1 MEWYNMILVRQGIT
15 MRFLSFFLL
24 LLTSATV
31 LGKPLVFVSVLPQKA
46 IVQALAGDA
55 LDVETMVGKGFNP
68 EIYQPSP
75 RQIARLSRAAVYVRA
90 GMPFEQSWLPRFRNA
105 NPSMTVLDMRQGLD
119 LIRDQDQESD
129 PHIWTDPQLVKQHAR
144 LLAAELAKQF
154 PGLEGQLEAGYQA
167 LANKLDALDGE
178 LQERLAPVKGKTFL
192 VYHPAWSYFARRY
205 HLRQLAVE
213 AHGKEPNSRSLA
225 ALIDK
230 ARKAGIHRIIVQPQ
244 HSSATA
250 KVLARALDAKLV
262 EVDPLDED
270 IFASLRR
277 LARVLTE
284 AP

>member
-1 MEWYNMILVRQGIT
+1 MILVRQGIT
-15 MRFLSFFLL
+15 MRFLTFFLL
-24 LLTSATV
+24 LLTSAAA
-31 LGKPLVFVSVLPQKA
+31 LSKPLVFVSVLPQKA
-46 IVQALAGDA
+46 MVQALAGDA

-68 EIYQPSP
+68 ATYQPSP
-75 RQIARLSRAAVYVRA
+75 RQIARLSRAAVYIRA
-90 GMPFEQSWLPRFRNA
+90 GMPFEQSWLPRFRGA

-119 LIRDQDQESD
+119 LIPDHEHGQESD
-129 PHIWTDPQLVKQHAR
+129 PHIWTDPRLMKQHAR
-144 LLAAELAKQF
+144 ILADELAKRF
-154 PGLEGQLEAGYQA
+154 PGLEDQLEAGYQA
-167 LANKLDALDGE
+167 LAGRLDDLDSE
-178 LQERLAPVKGKTFL
+178 LRERLAPLEGKSFL

-225 ALIDK
+225 TLIDR
-230 ARKAGIHRIIVQPQ
+230 ARKAGIHVIIVQPQ

-277 LARVLTE
+277 LAGVLTE
-284 AP
+284 ES

>member
-1 MEWYNMILVRQGIT
+1 
-15 MRFLSFFLL
+15 MRFLTFFLL
-24 LLTSATV
+24 LLTSATT

-46 IVQALAGDA
+46 VMKALAGDA
-55 LDVETMVGKGFNP
+55 LEVEAMVGRGFNP
-68 EIYQPSP
+68 ATYQPSP

-119 LIRDQDQESD
+119 LIQDEEHGQEAD
-129 PHIWTDPQLVKQHAR
+129 PHIWTDPRLVKQHAR

-167 LANKLDALDGE
+167 LANKLDALDSE
-178 LQERLAPVKGKTFL
+178 LRERLAPLEGKAFL

-244 HSSATA
+244 HSGATA

-284 AP
+284 ES